1 MQLLKRSKEKFVR
14 DGETLRSR
22 TICKKNRGGVREWIR
37 WLCTENKPL
46 FLLGAGETETV
57 ETEIAGVGDK
67 KKVMPQ
73 ATRSSRLRRVAMG
86 GVCPTTRKSSQATRE
101 TAKSREH
108 PVSLARKCVY
118 RRIWKALSK
127 LGSLKA
133 AVSQRNK
140 FLFWNKEIN
149 PSSAMVTLPETKAF
163 NQICMWER
171 LTEQLGILR

>member
-1 MQLLKRSKEKFVR
+1 MQLLKRSKEKFVH

-22 TICKKNRGGVREWIR
+22 TICKKNRGGVREWIQ

-86 GVCPTTRKSSQATRE
+86 GVSAQQPESQVKPPGKLLKAENTQL
-101 TAKSREH
+101 
-108 PVSLARKCVY
+108 VSLESAFTDVY
-118 RRIWKALSK
+118 EKLWQNWVVSK
-127 LGSLKA
+127 
-133 AVSQRNK
+133 Q
-140 FLFWNKEIN
+140 LFHRGTNSSSEI
-149 PSSAMVTLPETKAF
+149 K
-163 NQICMWER
+163 R
-171 LTEQLGILR
+171 